1 MLIPFSERQVH
12 ASHRVEDMNT
22 PMIQV
27 IPIVSM
33 PFDENSYLVFVEGQ
47 RDAAVIDPGLEP
59 AKIMRKV
66 KQHDLT
72 IVAILNTHGHA
83 DHIAGNELMKK
94 QFPAAPLLIGE
105 VDAPMLSDSTLN
117 LSAPFGMSIISPP
130 ADRLLHEGDELTLAG
145 IHWKV
150 REIPGHSPGHMVFI
164 VQSANQLIVF
174 GGDTLFQGGIGR
186 TDFPGGSLEQLLHGI
201 RNKLFTLPD
210 DTIVLPG
217 HGDATTVG
225 EEKRSNPYVN

>member
-1 MLIPFSERQVH
+1 
-12 ASHRVEDMNT
+12 
-22 PMIQV
+22 
-27 IPIVSM
+27 
-33 PFDENSYLVFVEGQ
+33 
-47 RDAAVIDPGLEP
+47 
-59 AKIMRKV
+59 
-66 KQHDLT
+66 
-72 IVAILNTHGHA
+72 
-83 DHIAGNELMKK
+83 
-94 QFPAAPLLIGE
+94 
-105 VDAPMLSDSTLN
+105 
-117 LSAPFGMSIISPP
+117 
-130 ADRLLHEGDELTLAG
+130 EGDELTRAG
-145 IHWKV
+145 MHWEV
-150 REIPGHSPGHMVFI
+150 RDLPGHAPGHMVFI